1 MLINASIGR
10 NISLAKPEAS
20 LEEIREVART
30 AQIDD
35 FIMSLPK
42 GYDSVLGTDCSL
54 SGGESQRVSIARAL
68 LADTPIL
75 IMDEATAFAD
85 PDSELEIQKALS
97 ALVEGRTVL
106 AIAHR
111 LNAVLGADQIAVL
124 EEGKIVALGTHAE
137 IQDNEH
143 YQALLRQG
151 GLCGSEEEGDADE

>member
-1 MLINASIGR
+1 
-10 NISLAKPEAS
+10 
-20 LEEIREVART
+20 
-30 AQIDD
+30 
-35 FIMSLPK
+35 MSLPK

-124 EEGKIVALGTHAE
+124 EEGRIVALGAHAE
-137 IQDNEH
+137 IRDNEH
-143 YQALLRQG
+143 YRALLKQG